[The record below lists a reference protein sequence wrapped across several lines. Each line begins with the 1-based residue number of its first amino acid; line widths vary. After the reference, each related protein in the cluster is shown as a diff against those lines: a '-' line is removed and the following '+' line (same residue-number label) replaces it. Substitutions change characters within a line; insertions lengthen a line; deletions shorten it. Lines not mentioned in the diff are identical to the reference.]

1 MSGAI
6 GQEVSRVDGPAKVT
20 GAARYSGEIA
30 LPDLAY
36 AQIVGA
42 GIASGRIITID
53 TTAAEHAAG
62 RGRDPDSPRTC
73 RR

>member
-30 LPDLAY
+30 LP
-36 AQIVGA
+36 GWP
-42 GIASGRIITID
+42 T
-53 TTAAEHAAG
+53 
-62 RGRDPDSPRTC
+62 PRSSAPG
-73 RR
+73 